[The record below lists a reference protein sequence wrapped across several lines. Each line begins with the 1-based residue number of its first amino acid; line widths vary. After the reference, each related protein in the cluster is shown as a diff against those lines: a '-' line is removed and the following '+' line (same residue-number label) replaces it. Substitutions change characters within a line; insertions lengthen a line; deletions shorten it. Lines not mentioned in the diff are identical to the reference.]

1 MRKISKK
8 RVAIALVL
16 LSALATMP
24 VLTSCGSKP
33 SHATLVDEQ
42 PHIFPDYTGT
52 TIPAGI
58 APLDF
63 NVVGD
68 SMQSVFV
75 TVRGCSLTLL
85 VDYFKP
91 YFKYWLTRLNIT
103 FIFG

>member
-8 RVAIALVL
+8 RVAIALVI

-75 TVRGCSLTLL
+75 TARGCSLTLL

-91 YFKYWLTRLNIT
+91 YF
-103 FIFG
+103 